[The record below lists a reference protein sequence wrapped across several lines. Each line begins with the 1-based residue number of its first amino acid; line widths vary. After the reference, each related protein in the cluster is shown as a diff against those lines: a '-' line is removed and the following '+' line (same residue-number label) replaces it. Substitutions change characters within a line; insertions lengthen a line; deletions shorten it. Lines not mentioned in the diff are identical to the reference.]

1 MRHRCRWTN
10 CHCCRRHRGHDDN
23 RGDNCC
29 DGNRCWR
36 TQTQNWT
43 GAAVGE
49 HLRWRVVRPPEA
61 VLRRCGSSPGD
72 GSRGCLVRVHE
83 CRGDLGGHA
92 PSIAVVLAPGRS
104 ASDRAR
110 DTHHRAHRSPHSHL
124 VDSDCTHHDRGSLQK
139 RTKQASNT
147 VDGQI
152 GVGITASMDSHLV
165 VEQFPDGDVL
175 LPGDME

>member
-1 MRHRCRWTN
+1 MRHRCPSTD

-36 TQTQNWT
+36 NQKQNWT
-43 GAAVGE
+43 GAAEVE
-49 HLRWRVVRPPEA
+49 HRRWRVARPPEA

-72 GSRGCLVRVHE
+72 GSRGYLVRVHE

-92 PSIAVVLAPGRS
+92 PSTAVVLALGRS

-110 DTHHRAHRSPHSHL
+110 DTHHRVHRSPRSHL
-124 VDSDCTHHDRGSLQK
+124 VDSDCTHHDHGSLDTNK
-139 RTKQASNT
+139 TSVK
-147 VDGQI
+147 DG
-152 GVGITASMDSHLV
+152 
-165 VEQFPDGDVL
+165 
-175 LPGDME
+175 